1 MNEINRFTKKIPE
14 LNYKLS
20 QLRTWSFISFKREWI
35 KDGERFQ
42 KKVKK
47 LELQFALKL
56 HKELMTEFIGEYKN
70 FEFENSTNL
79 IQTNHI
85 VRFEKKKIYFGK
97 EIIGRRNGLKFDINQ
112 NFKKSKSIFNNKILK
127 KA

>member
-35 KDGERFQ
+35 KDGEKFQ

-79 IQTNHI
+79 IKTNHI
-85 VRFEKKKIYFGK
+85 VRFDKKKFILEKKLLG
-97 EIIGRRNGLKFDINQ
+97 EETD
-112 NFKKSKSIFNNKILK
+112 
-127 KA
+127 

>member
-70 FEFENSTNL
+70 FEFENSANL
-79 IQTNHI
+79 TKTNHI
-85 VRFEKKKIYFGK
+85 VRFEKKKFI
-97 EIIGRRNGLKFDINQ
+97 LV
-112 NFKKSKSIFNNKILK
+112 KKLLV
-127 KA
+127 AETD